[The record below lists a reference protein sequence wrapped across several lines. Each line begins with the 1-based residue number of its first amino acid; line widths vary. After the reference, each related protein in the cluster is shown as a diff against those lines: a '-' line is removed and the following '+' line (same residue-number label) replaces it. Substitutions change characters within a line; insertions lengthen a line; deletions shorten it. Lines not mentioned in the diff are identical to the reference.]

1 MSRPSGEPPENGSPP
16 TGIRPHLRYSGSMA
30 NASTSLSY
38 PPLASYGLATLAFD
52 PERFTGRFRARD
64 GQEVRVRLIRPE
76 DWPLLVDLFHH
87 LSPEARWRR
96 FHTAIEDPDPAFV
109 EEMARRL
116 AQVDNQGQGGAVLA
130 LVPRGS
136 AEILVGVGR
145 LGRPPEAL
153 DSPEAEVAI
162 VVRDDWQGQGVGTV
176 LAALLIPLAR
186 RMGVQELW
194 ALTQADNA
202 PLFQV
207 IQGLESALE
216 MHTSAGE
223 TEIRVRVDRFPQAFP

>member
-1 MSRPSGEPPENGSPP
+1 
-16 TGIRPHLRYSGSMA
+16 MA
-30 NASTSLSY
+30 NASIRPFDPALE
-38 PPLASYGLATLAFD
+38 PYGLATLAFD

-64 GQEVRVRLIRPE
+64 GQEVQVRLIRPE
-76 DWPLLVDLFHH
+76 DWPLLVDLFQH
-87 LSPEARWRR
+87 LSSEARWRR

-109 EEMARRL
+109 EAMARRL

-130 LVPRGS
+130 LVGDEPQ
-136 AEILVGVGR
+136 AVLVGVGR
-145 LGRPPEAL
+145 LGRPPEAPN
-153 DSPEAEVAI
+153 SPEAEVAI

-207 IQGLESALE
+207 IQGMESALE

-223 TEIRVRVDRFPQAFP
+223 TEIRVRVDRFPRPFPVAGQEPKDRTE